1 MFMSNFTRCGG
12 FAKFWQSVTNLSCCN
27 IDSIPR
33 HMKSM
38 KTFVFTMLFMF
49 MMVSVYG
56 QNAGRSVFLDRCLA
70 DAPEPQFSQEDLE
83 ELYSDECS
91 SDLSFTVTPEIQ
103 GDDCDWQVIYT
114 YTITCPDLDEPIIF
128 KTIYRGGDQTA
139 PELTG
144 TIPDDQANLNLC
156 FDNIP
161 EGPSIEEIGAQ
172 FEDTCGTVIVEKSG
186 DPVGDDCSWS
196 VIYTYTVRDACN
208 NYYENEIKVEYSG
221 GDTEAP
227 TLSDKAEIPTGN
239 LNSELCFDNKEQGPT
254 EEEIAALFEDNCG
267 NVNVTKVSESKGTDC
282 KWLANYYYFVSDD
295 CGNELEEPIVITYRG
310 QDETPPVLMN
320 IPEDVTVNCID
331 EVPEYPEKDPP
342 YATDNCDDDVDVSF
356 NEDASGLGIA
366 CEGGVVIRTWT
377 AVDDCGV
384 SSTQSQTITVLP
396 APKAEFEE
404 FPAEVEITCEELGS
418 YQPSTLGYSNGVE
431 DGACAVNGEAE
442 PQYTPI
448 EENCGSFEVYYSFTD
463 ECGDLIEAVQV
474 VNVVDNEAPQVNPE
488 CLIEDLMIL
497 TSEGYD
503 CPADAMISLNVGDEI
518 DAFTGWTVAG
528 RQIPSF
534 GECVSDN
541 CAPLGDIVIRVVDKT
556 ASDDV
561 CENRLTITFVAEDN
575 CDNISEP
582 FSCSYIVK
590 DDTAPTFTAPEDA
603 MVFTDNKCDYDAS
616 VEVTGDVIDEADNCN
631 NQLEA
636 TYLDV
641 INEGQCE
648 GEVIITRTWS
658 LSDSCGN
665 KAEDQ
670 VQIITVKDARAP
682 TFKKPGDITIYT
694 DEECQY
700 NASPDVTGFP
710 TEVADNC
717 STELEPQYSDEVE
730 EGECPGEY
738 TITRTWTLMDDCGNE
753 SVPQVQIITVE
764 DNIAPELTIPAD
776 ETVQCD
782 DIPAAGV
789 ATATDNCDPNVTVEL
804 ISENE
809 VDNDNDNCVATYKIF
824 RIWLATDCAGNT
836 TQKTQEITVIDSTK
850 PMLQLPPDITVECDA
865 VPVLDEGAATATDN
879 CDPNPE
885 VVFIDEKIEQGDDN
899 CDAAYILFRSWR
911 ATDCSGNTVT
921 GTQTIIVEDT
931 TAPILTIPA
940 DVTVEC
946 DSVPPVGQVSAEDN
960 CDPEVSISEVDE
972 VRTDGDCPYNYILTR
987 SWTATDDCGNSVT
1000 ETQTITVQD
1009 TTAPTFVKPA
1019 DIEIFT
1025 DEECEYN
1032 ASVEITGYPTEIMDN
1047 CSSALEAS
1055 YEDNILPGDCVG
1067 SYIIERTWSLVD
1079 ECNNAAVPQVQ
1090 IITVSD
1096 NIAPQFNLQCQFED
1110 LMILTSDG
1118 YDCPADAMISLNV
1131 GDEIDINTGWTV
1143 AGATIP
1149 SLSDFCVGD
1158 NCTPAEELIIR
1169 VTDKTSSDDVCEN
1182 RLTITFVAEDDCG
1195 NISEPFMCSYIV
1207 KDDTAPT
1214 FTAPEDAV
1222 IYSDNKCEYDASV
1235 EFTGDV
1241 VDEADNCNNQL
1252 EATYVDSDPVAG
1264 QCEGEVIITRTWS
1277 LADSCGNQAED
1288 QVQIIT
1294 VKDNIAP
1301 TFKKPDDIEIYTDEE
1316 CEFNASPDVT
1326 GFPTEIADN
1335 CSTDLEPTYEDSI
1348 LPGDCTGSYVI
1359 ERTWNLMDDCG
1370 NESAPQVQV
1379 ITVTDNMAPQVN
1391 EECLIEDLM
1400 ILTSEGYDCPADAMI
1415 SLNVGDEI
1423 DLFTGWTVAG
1433 RPIAEFGS
1441 CVYDNC
1447 SSAEEII
1454 LRVTDKTSSD
1464 DVCEN
1469 RLTITFVAEDD
1480 CGNISE
1486 PFSCSYI
1493 VKDDTAPTFTAP
1505 EDTVIYSDNK
1515 CEYDA
1520 SVEFTGD
1527 VIDEADNCNNQLEAT
1542 YLDVINEGQCEGE
1555 VIITRTWSLSDSCG
1569 NKAADQVQTIT
1580 VKDNIAPTF
1589 KKPDDI
1595 EIFKDEQCYADDSP
1609 ANTGYPTEVADNCS
1623 TELEPTF
1630 TDEVSPICEGSYT
1643 ITRTWN
1649 LMDDCGNESA
1659 PQVQIIT
1666 VTDNLPPVYTP
1677 AQDETVECSPGGCTY
1692 YIQLFDSFND
1702 GWQGDTVDVIVNGE
1716 VVLDD
1721 LTLADLFGGEE
1732 PIEGENDPIPFQV
1745 NTGDNIM
1752 TFFVVGAFA
1761 GEASWE
1767 VLDADQNMVAT
1778 GDGDTPVDIT
1788 ADCGEDGLSSDEKF
1802 AAWLANNGGA
1812 TAFDNCSE
1820 VVWTNNSQGLSD
1832 LCGNTGSETVTFTA
1846 TDDCGNFIT
1855 TTATFTIED
1864 TTPPSIDKDAMDM
1877 TVECD
1882 GNGNVDALNAWLD
1895 SYGGAMA
1902 SDVCGSISWSHDFEG
1917 LSDDCGAT
1925 GSATVT
1931 FTVMDE
1937 CENAST
1943 TTATFTIEDTTAPE
1957 FTYVPAD
1964 RLDLECGV
1972 DEVPTDEALAGD
1984 ECGMVDVSSIDYY
1997 TNTPWRAGV
2006 FGGNGEVDFAE
2017 LPDGFTV
2024 TGSNTGTFNDG
2035 YLTVGMTIVKNVIL
2049 TFDWSYSND
2058 GDTAFFDP
2066 FVYYLNGDIVP
2077 ILNSGTEGSD
2087 SFQIQLSAGDMFGL
2101 GIFNPTDDC
2110 CGPGIVEI
2118 SNINFEI
2125 SNECPVVECF
2135 IREFTAEDECGNKTY
2150 AQQTIVFNDTTAPEL
2165 EVPAD
2170 ITVECDSVPP
2180 VCPDA
2185 NGGGGQAEP
2194 AAWINEFHY
2203 DNQGADQGEFVEVA
2217 ANFDASGYKVV
2228 LYNGSNGTVYET
2240 LVLASPTMVGGVYY
2254 FVVSDSVQNGSPDG
2268 IALTDASDSLIQFLS
2283 YEGAFMGVGGP
2294 ADSVMST
2301 DVGVS
2306 EVSNTPIGES
2316 LQLVGTGSAYGDFT
2330 WSGPMAETPG
2340 AANTGQTIEVGGG
2353 DNGVDPNLSCITY
2366 SDLCDEAPK
2375 ATYDGEVR
2383 TDGDCP
2389 NNYTLTRTWTVTDNC
2404 GNSTTKSQVI
2414 TVQDT
2419 TPPTFTAPA
2428 DTEIYTDFECKFNAS
2443 PDVTGDVEDEMD
2455 NCSEDLNAT
2464 YLDVVEDGPCEGSK
2478 VITRTWSLVDE
2489 CGNKAADQ
2497 VQIITVTDNTPPTFT
2512 APEDAVIDCTE
2523 STDPSNPNVGDV
2535 TDEADNCTMSLEAT
2549 YNDVITEG
2557 NCAGNYIITRTWSLQ
2572 DDCGNKAEDQVQVI
2586 TVEDKEAPE
2595 LKPEAVL
2602 PMGESNINACLAD
2615 APYGPTLEE
2624 IADLFVDNC
2633 SEVVVTRAEKI
2644 LGDDCYWSIMYSY
2657 FIEDDC
2663 GNKVEAPI
2671 KVFYNGGDK
2680 NAPTIKEGAD
2690 VSFLD
2695 DQSGFQCLSEAPN
2708 APKVGDIEDI
2718 FEDDCGDEVIVV
2730 ELDPIILGDDCGWS
2744 VTYSWDVSDDCGN
2757 YADTVSVTYSGADTM
2772 APELTGTPPD
2782 SYQNGL
2788 EGCIDQ
2794 SPVITDDMIR
2804 PLYTDNCAANEDLV
2818 IEIVRKEAGT
2828 DCNWIVTYDVFVSDA
2843 CGNDAAMMKFNYQGG
2858 DHTGPVL
2865 VDNCQEPP
2873 MYLYTSNG
2881 ADCPADASADVA
2893 PGDVIDLDAL
2903 FSVAG
2908 IDLGAIN
2915 GVFLPLCFDD
2925 CSSADL
2931 VYKVRSV
2938 DNGDSDGCE
2947 RTISVYIE
2955 AMDECGNTSVD
2966 AMLCQFIVKDD
2977 TAPVL
2982 NPVAD
2987 QDFGVVPEDELYY
3000 GLPAGLVDK
3009 TGYTDNCQD
3018 PGMTTSFN
3026 DDLSDDGGV
3035 FIPNPATDSSNGIT
3049 FTCGGYDYKFL
3060 PTGGYYYGRP
3070 VYQFE
3075 NTSFLLYYYGNGWVA
3090 YAGFSAWYT
3099 YNDDSQLP
3107 PCDVSS
3113 YYDNTNCGLTD
3124 ASCEGQ
3130 GGILKT
3136 TYTLVRTFSADDGCG
3151 NIGYTQVTY
3160 TWMVETVVNDN
3171 TSASQGQGS
3180 EFEFPCTPL
3189 DDTVDH
3195 GEVPSTD
3202 PQSQARAAIDID
3214 FQAYP
3219 VPFDKEVTISYE
3231 FEFETEVTIEFFDTK
3246 GLLIAKR
3253 FNKNY
3258 VAGTKD
3264 QTYVD
3269 LSRYP
3274 NQMYYVKLTTNRGSV
3289 TKKIISSGK

>member
-12 FAKFWQSVTNLSCCN
+12 FASFWQSVTNLSCCN
-27 IDSIPR
+27 IDSISR
-33 HMKSM
+33 HLKSM

-83 ELYSDECS
+83 ELYADECS

-114 YTITCPDLDEPIIF
+114 YTITCPDIDEPIIF

-156 FDNIP
+156 FEDIP

-196 VIYTYTVRDACN
+196 VTYTYTVRDACN

-227 TLSDKAEIPTGN
+227 MLSDKAEIPVGN
-239 LNSELCFDNKEQGPT
+239 LNSEMCFDNKEQGPT
-254 EEEIAALFEDNCG
+254 AEEIAELFEDNCG

-295 CGNELEEPIVITYRG
+295 CGNELDEPIVITYRG

-320 IPEDVTVNCID
+320 IPEDVTVDCVD
-331 EVPEYPEKDPP
+331 EIPEYPEKDAP
-342 YATDNCDDDVDVSF
+342 YATDNCDNDVDVSF
-356 NEDASGLGIA
+356 DEDASGLGIA
-366 CEGGVVIRTWT
+366 CEGGVVVRTWV

-384 SSTQSQTITVLP
+384 SATATQTITVLP
-396 APKAEFEE
+396 APKAVFDELA
-404 FPAEVEITCEELGS
+404 PEVDITCEELGS
-418 YQPSTLGYSNGVE
+418 YQPAPLGYSNGVE
-431 DGACAVNGEAE
+431 DGACAINGEAQ

-448 EENCGSFEVYYSFTD
+448 TENCGSFEVFYSFTD
-463 ECGDLIEAVQV
+463 ECGHLIEATQV
-474 VNVVDNEAPQVNPE
+474 VNVIDDVAPQFNLE
-488 CLIEDLMIL
+488 CQFEDAMIL
-497 TSEGYD
+497 TSQGYD

-518 DAFTGWTVAG
+518 DVNTGWNVAG
-528 RQIPSF
+528 VDIPPLS
-534 GECVSDN
+534 GCVGDN
-541 CAPLGDIVIRVVDKT
+541 CAADEELIIRVTDKT

-561 CENRLTITFVAEDN
+561 CDNRLTITFVAEDN
-575 CDNISEP
+575 CGNISEP
-582 FSCSYIVK
+582 FMCSYIVK

-603 MVFTDNKCDYDAS
+603 MVYSDNKCEYDVS
-616 VEVTGDVIDEADNCN
+616 VQFTGDVTDEADNCN

-636 TYLDV
+636 TYSDSEPV
-641 INEGQCE
+641 PGQCE

-658 LSDSCGN
+658 LADACGN
-665 KAEDQ
+665 EAEDQ
-670 VQIITVKDARAP
+670 VQIITVKDNIAP
-682 TFKKPGDITIYT
+682 TFKKPDDITIYT

-700 NASPDVTGFP
+700 NDSPDVTGFP
-710 TEVADNC
+710 TEIDDNC
-717 STELEPQYSDEVE
+717 TTELEPGYTDEVE
-730 EGECPGEY
+730 AGECPGEY
-738 TITRTWTLMDDCGNE
+738 TITRTWTLADDCGNE
-753 SVPQVQIITVE
+753 AIPQVQIITVE
-764 DNIAPELTIPAD
+764 DNIAPELMIPAD

-809 VDNDNDNCVATYKIF
+809 VDNDGDDCVATYKIF

-850 PMLQLPPDITVECDA
+850 PMLQLPPDITVECDN
-865 VPVLDEGAATATDN
+865 VPVLDEGAAMATDN
-879 CDPNPE
+879 CDPNP
-885 VVFIDEKIEQGDDN
+885 VVEFIDEKIEQGDDN
-899 CDAAYILFRSWR
+899 CPAAYILFRSWR

-931 TAPILTIPA
+931 TAPVLTIPA

-946 DSVPPVGQVSAEDN
+946 DMVPEVPQVSAQDN
-960 CDPEVSISEVDE
+960 CDPEVSISEVNE

-1009 TTAPTFVKPA
+1009 TTAPTFKKPG
-1019 DIEIFT
+1019 DIEVFT

-1032 ASVEITGYPTEIMDN
+1032 ASPEVTGFPTEIADN
-1047 CSSALEAS
+1047 CSSAIVPT
-1055 YEDNILPGDCVG
+1055 YEDNILPGECTG

-1079 ECNNAAVPQVQ
+1079 ECNNAAEPQVQ

-1096 NIAPQFNLQCQFED
+1096 NIAPEFNLQCQFDDVEAY
-1110 LMILTSDG
+1110 TSQG
-1118 YDCPADAMISLNV
+1118 ADCPADAMISLNV

-1143 AGATIP
+1143 AGLNVPAFG
-1149 SLSDFCVGD
+1149 SFCVGD

-1195 NISEPFMCSYIV
+1195 NISDPFTCSYI
-1207 KDDTAPT
+1207 
-1214 FTAPEDAV
+1214 
-1222 IYSDNKCEYDASV
+1222 
-1235 EFTGDV
+1235 
-1241 VDEADNCNNQL
+1241 
-1252 EATYVDSDPVAG
+1252 
-1264 QCEGEVIITRTWS
+1264 II
-1277 LADSCGNQAED
+1277 
-1288 QVQIIT
+1288 
-1294 VKDNIAP
+1294 
-1301 TFKKPDDIEIYTDEE
+1301 
-1316 CEFNASPDVT
+1316 
-1326 GFPTEIADN
+1326 
-1335 CSTDLEPTYEDSI
+1335 
-1348 LPGDCTGSYVI
+1348 
-1359 ERTWNLMDDCG
+1359 
-1370 NESAPQVQV
+1370 
-1379 ITVTDNMAPQVN
+1379 
-1391 EECLIEDLM
+1391 
-1400 ILTSEGYDCPADAMI
+1400 
-1415 SLNVGDEI
+1415 
-1423 DLFTGWTVAG
+1423 
-1433 RPIAEFGS
+1433 
-1441 CVYDNC
+1441 
-1447 SSAEEII
+1447 
-1454 LRVTDKTSSD
+1454 
-1464 DVCEN
+1464 
-1469 RLTITFVAEDD
+1469 
-1480 CGNISE
+1480 
-1486 PFSCSYI
+1486 
-1493 VKDDTAPTFTAP
+1493 DDTAPTFTAP

-1520 SVEFTGD
+1520 GVEFTGD

-1542 YLDVINEGQCEGE
+1542 YLDAIDEGQCEGE
-1555 VIITRTWSLSDSCG
+1555 VIITRTWSLMDSCG
-1569 NKAADQVQTIT
+1569 NKAEDQVQIIT

-1595 EIFKDEQCYADDSP
+1595 EIFKDEQCYADETP
-1609 ANTGYPTEVADNCS
+1609 ANTGYPTEVDDNCS
-1623 TELEPTF
+1623 TELEPMY
-1630 TDEVSPICEGSYT
+1630 TDEITPICEGSYL
-1643 ITRTWN
+1643 ITRTWT
-1649 LMDDCGNESA
+1649 LADDCENEA
-1659 PQVQIIT
+1659 IPQVQKIT
-1666 VTDNLPPVYTP
+1666 VTDNMPPSYTP
-1677 AQDETVECSPGGCTY
+1677 ARDQIVECGPGNTGMCTY
-1692 YIQLFDSFND
+1692 YVQLFDSFND
-1702 GWQGDTVDVIVNGE
+1702 GWQGDTIDVVVNGE

-1721 LTLADLFGGEE
+1721 LALADLFGGED
-1732 PIEGENDPIPFQV
+1732 PVEGENDPIPFEV
-1745 NTGDNIM
+1745 TTGDTIM
-1752 TFFVVGAFA
+1752 TIYVQGTFA

-1767 VLDADQNMVAT
+1767 VSDANQQVVAV
-1778 GDGDTPVDIT
+1778 GDGDTPVDII
-1788 ADCGEDGLSSDEKF
+1788 ADCGEIVPSSDEQF
-1802 AAWLANNGGA
+1802 EAWLADNGGA
-1812 TAFDNCSE
+1812 TAFDNCSD
-1820 VVWTNNSQGLSD
+1820 VTWTNNSQGLSD
-1832 LCGNTGSETVTFTA
+1832 LCGATGSETVTFTA
-1846 TDDCGNFIT
+1846 TDDCGNSIS
-1855 TTATFTIED
+1855 TTATFTIQD
-1864 TTPPSIDKDAMDM
+1864 TTPPSIDEEAMDM

-1882 GNGNVDALNAWLD
+1882 GNGNVDALNTWLD

-1937 CENAST
+1937 CENVST

-1957 FTYVPAD
+1957 FTFVPAD

-1984 ECGMVDVSSIDYY
+1984 DCGMVEVTSEDYY
-1997 TNTPWRAGV
+1997 TNTPWRTITN
-2006 FGGNGEVDFAE
+2006 GGDGTVDYSA
-2017 LPDGFTV
+2017 LPGGFTIV
-2024 TGSNTGTFNDG
+2024 GSDTGSSENFF
-2035 YLTVGMTIVKNVIL
+2035 TVSSTMVKNVVL
-2049 TFDWSYSND
+2049 TFDWDYTTEEFSSYWDRFSY
-2058 GDTAFFDP
+2058 
-2066 FVYYLNGDIVP
+2066 FVNGVETEIESQFG
-2077 ILNSGTEGSD
+2077 NSEASGSL
-2087 SFQIQLSAGDMFGL
+2087 SIPLSAGDTFAL
-2101 GIFNPTDDC
+2101 GTINRAGDIDGTAT
-2110 CGPGIVEI
+2110 IEI

-2125 SNECPVVECF
+2125 DNECPVVECF
-2135 IREFTAEDECGNKTY
+2135 IREFTAEDECGNKSY
-2150 AQQTIVFNDTTAPEL
+2150 AQQIIVFNDTTDPEL

-2170 ITVECDSVPP
+2170 LTVECDAVPP

-2185 NGGGGQAEP
+2185 NGGGGQVEP

-2203 DNQGADQGEFVEVA
+2203 DNAGSDQGEFVEVA

-2228 LYNGSNGTVYET
+2228 LYNGNGGSVYET

-2268 IALTDASDSLIQFLS
+2268 IALADASDNLIQFLS
-2283 YEGAFMGVGGP
+2283 YEGAFMGSGGP
-2294 ADSVMST
+2294 ADGVMST
-2301 DVGVS
+2301 DIGIS
-2306 EVSNTPIGES
+2306 EASNTPVGES
-2316 LQLVGTGSAYGDFT
+2316 LQLVGTGSAYADFA

-2353 DNGVDPNLSCITY
+2353 HVGGDDPNISCITY

-2375 ATYDGEVR
+2375 ATYDGEERV
-2383 TDGDCP
+2383 DGDCP
-2389 NNYTLTRTWTVTDNC
+2389 NNYTLIRTWTVTDNC
-2404 GNSTTKSQVI
+2404 GNSTTKSQTI

-2419 TPPTFTAPA
+2419 TAPTFTAPA
-2428 DTEIYTDFECKFNAS
+2428 DTEIFTDFECKYNAS

-2464 YLDVVEDGPCEGSK
+2464 YEDVITDGPCEGSK

-2489 CGNKAADQ
+2489 CNNAADDQ

-2512 APEDAVIDCTE
+2512 APENTVIECTE

-2535 TDEADNCTMSLEAT
+2535 TDEADNCTTSLDAT
-2549 YNDVITEG
+2549 YSDVITEG

-2572 DDCGNKAEDQVQVI
+2572 DDCGNKAEDQIQVI

-2595 LKPEAVL
+2595 LKPDAVI

-2615 APYGPTLEE
+2615 APFGPTLEE

-2657 FIEDDC
+2657 FIADDC
-2663 GNKVEAPI
+2663 GNEVEAPI

-2680 NAPTIKEGAD
+2680 NAPTIIEGSD
-2690 VSFLD
+2690 LSFLD
-2695 DQSGFQCLSEAPN
+2695 DVSGLQCLDDAPD
-2708 APKVGDIEDI
+2708 APKVADIEAI
-2718 FEDDCGDEVIVV
+2718 FEDDCGDEIIVE
-2730 ELDPIILGDDCGWS
+2730 ELDAIILGDDCGWS

-2757 YADTVSVTYSGADTM
+2757 YAETVSVTYSGADTM

-2788 EGCIDQ
+2788 VGCIDD

-2818 IEIVRKEAGT
+2818 IEIIRKEAGT
-2828 DCNWIVTYDVFVSDA
+2828 NCNWIVTYDVFVSDA
-2843 CGNDAAMMKFNYQGG
+2843 CGNDAAMMKFNYQGS
-2858 DHTGPVL
+2858 DTVKPQFF
-2865 VDNCQEPP
+2865 DECQFEDL
-2873 MYLYTSNG
+2873 MIRTSDG
-2881 ADCPADASADVA
+2881 YDCPADATISLNV
-2893 PGDVIDLDAL
+2893 GDVIDN
-2903 FSVAG
+2903 STGWYVAG
-2908 IDLGAIN
+2908 RYIPSFGSCVYDNCTAKDDLIIRVVDKTNEG
-2915 GVFLPLCFDD
+2915 GD
-2925 CSSADL
+2925 CENRL
-2931 VYKVRSV
+2931 
-2938 DNGDSDGCE
+2938 
-2947 RTISVYIE
+2947 TITFE
-2955 AMDECGNTSVD
+2955 LEDECGNVSDTFMCSYV
-2966 AMLCQFIVKDD
+2966 VKDD
-2977 TAPVL
+2977 TAPEL
-2982 NPVAD
+2982 TPVAD
-2987 QDFGVVPEDELYY
+2987 QDFGVVPEGELNQ

-3018 PGMTTSFN
+3018 PGMTTTFN
-3026 DDLSDDGGV
+3026 DHLSDDGGV
-3035 FIPNPATDSSNGIT
+3035 FTPNPGGDSSNGIT
-3049 FTCGGYDYKFL
+3049 YTCGGFDYNFVYWY
-3060 PTGGYYYGRP
+3060 TDNSGRP
-3070 VYQFE
+3070 VYYADNVSFNFYLYFYGSGWTTQFYSGGNYHYPWYTTNDHSTLPSCDVYDYVD
-3075 NTSFLLYYYGNGWVA
+3075 NTS
-3090 YAGFSAWYT
+3090 
-3099 YNDDSQLP
+3099 
-3107 PCDVSS
+3107 
-3113 YYDNTNCGLTD
+3113 CGLSAAD
-3124 ASCEGQ
+3124 CGGGQ

-3160 TWMVETVVNDN
+3160 TWMVETVVDDN
-3171 TSASQGQGS
+3171 VINSQAQGS
-3180 EFEFPCTPL
+3180 QLDEFPCDLT
-3189 DDTVDH
+3189 DDTIDH
-3195 GEVPSTD
+3195 GDVPADPST
-3202 PQSQARAAIDID
+3202 QARVTEEPIKID